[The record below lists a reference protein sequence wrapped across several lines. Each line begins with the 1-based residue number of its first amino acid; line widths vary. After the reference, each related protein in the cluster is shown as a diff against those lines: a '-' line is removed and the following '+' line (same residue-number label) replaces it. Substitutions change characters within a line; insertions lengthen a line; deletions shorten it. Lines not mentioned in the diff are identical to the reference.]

1 MSIRPMWLLA
11 VSVLAAFT
19 ALSEPSKA
27 DTWPERTVRIVTP
40 FSPGVSPDV
49 AARVLADALSKVW
62 KQSVVVENRPGADT
76 TLGTQVFLDARDGH
90 TLLFT
95 THSTFTVIPLLRAKI
110 PYDSARDV
118 APISL
123 AVEDFLGV
131 VASPKR
137 ELGSLSEFVSQA
149 RENPMKFNYYA
160 VPGAPQLAY
169 LAFQKRAGIATTYVA
184 YTNPAS
190 AIADL
195 SEGRIDIAVMPL
207 AGVLGAA
214 QTGKIKLLAV
224 TNGERSPAAPHVPTV
239 AEAGF
244 PDFTFGGLLGLF
256 GPKDMPQATR
266 DRIANDVRTIV
277 KAMETEQRLKD
288 VGLVSRGSTP
298 AEFAKVIEEQ
308 RAKWSAVA
316 RANSI
321 EPQ

>member
-1 MSIRPMWLLA
+1 MSIRPMWLIA
-11 VSVLAAFT
+11 ASILAAFT
-19 ALSEPSKA
+19 ALPETSRA
-27 DTWPERTVRIVTP
+27 DTWPEKTVRIVTP

-49 AARVLADALSKVW
+49 AARVLADALTKVW
-62 KQSVVVENRPGADT
+62 KQTVVVENRPGADT
-76 TLGTQVFLDARDGH
+76 TLGTQVFLDSRDGH

-110 PYDSARDV
+110 PYDSTRDV
-118 APISL
+118 TPISL

-137 ELGSLSEFVSQA
+137 ELGSLSEFVQQA
-149 RENPMKFNYYA
+149 RLNPMKFNYYA

-214 QTGKIKLLAV
+214 KTGKLKLLAV
-224 TNGERSPAAPHVPTV
+224 TNAQRSPAAPDAPTV

-256 GPKDMPQATR
+256 GPKDMPLAARQ
-266 DRIANDVRTIV
+266 RIAAEVRTIV
-277 KAMETEQRLKD
+277 KAKETEQRLKD
-288 VGLVSRGSTP
+288 VGLVSRGTT
-298 AEFAKVIEEQ
+298 AEEFAQVLEEQ
-308 RAKWSAVA
+308 REKWSGVA

>member
-1 MSIRPMWLLA
+1 MS
-11 VSVLAAFT
+11 
-19 ALSEPSKA
+19 
-27 DTWPERTVRIVTP
+27 
-40 FSPGVSPDV
+40 
-49 AARVLADALSKVW
+49 
-62 KQSVVVENRPGADT
+62 
-76 TLGTQVFLDARDGH
+76 
-90 TLLFT
+90 
-95 THSTFTVIPLLRAKI
+95 
-110 PYDSARDV
+110 
-118 APISL
+118 
-123 AVEDFLGV
+123 
-131 VASPKR
+131 
-137 ELGSLSEFVSQA
+137 
-149 RENPMKFNYYA
+149 A

-224 TNGERSPAAPHVPTV
+224 TNGERSPAAPDVPTV

-266 DRIANDVRTIV
+266 ERIAAEVRTIV
-277 KAMETEQRLKD
+277 KATETEQRLKG

-298 AEFAKVIEEQ
+298 AEFAQVIEEQ